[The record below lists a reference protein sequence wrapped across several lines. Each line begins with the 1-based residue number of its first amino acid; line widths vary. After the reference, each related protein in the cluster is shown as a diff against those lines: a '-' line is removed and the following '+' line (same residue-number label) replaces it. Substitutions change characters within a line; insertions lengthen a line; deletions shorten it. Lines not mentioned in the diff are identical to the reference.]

1 MRVGENI
8 QHHQSMSE
16 NQNKEM
22 SFLDHLEILRWV
34 LIRSVIA
41 TFMGAVTIF
50 VFMETIFTEVILA
63 PTQKEFLTNR
73 AFSWLANELA
83 IPALQI
89 NAHGIKIQNIDMSG
103 QFTTSITI
111 AIVGGIILAFP
122 YIFWEFWK
130 FIKPALREN
139 EAKNASG
146 AIFAVSSLF
155 FMGIL
160 FGYYLIAPLSIDF
173 LVNYKVSQLVE
184 NIISLDSYISTIT
197 SIVLAGGLV
206 FELPVIIYFFSK
218 IGLLSAKFLSTY
230 RRHAIVVI
238 IIIAAIITP
247 PDVVSQSLVAIPL
260 LLLYEVGILI
270 AKNNERKRAP
280 KGN

>member
-1 MRVGENI
+1 
-8 QHHQSMSE
+8 MSE
-16 NQNKEM
+16 NHNKEM

-34 LIRSVIA
+34 LIRSVMA
-41 TFMGAVTIF
+41 TFIGAATIF
-50 VFMETIFTEVILA
+50 VFMETIFSEVILA

-73 AFSWLANELA
+73 AFAWLANELA

-111 AIVGGIILAFP
+111 AIAGGLILAFP

-155 FMGIL
+155 FLGVL

-173 LVNYKVSQLVE
+173 LVNYKVSELVE

-218 IGLLSAKFLSTY
+218 IGLISAKFLSTY

-260 LLLYEVGILI
+260 LVLYEVGILI
-270 AKNNERKRAP
+270 AKNNERKRAS
-280 KGN
+280 KTN